1 MTTLN
6 TAELK
11 FFELVTKLKAPITET
26 SKADILKTLLKLNN
40 PTFYRKHIT
49 KNPIERHGFTTSR
62 VTNPILVSV
71 NRMITACNSSMD
83 LSKLAYVLQ
92 QEYAWAFHKFPD
104 YRRVDL

>member
-40 PTFYRKHIT
+40 PTFYRKHIS
-49 KNPIERHGFTTSR
+49 KNPIERHGFISSR
-62 VTNPILVSV
+62 ITNPILVSV
-71 NRMITACNSSMD
+71 SRMVALCNSSID
-83 LSKLAYVLQ
+83 LDKLGYMLQ